1 MRQVWISK
9 AGPPEVLQVRH
20 APEPQPGPGEVRIAV
35 EAIGVNFADIV
46 GRLGLY
52 ADAPHLPYVPGYEV
66 AGRIDAVGP
75 GVDSA
80 RLGQDVL
87 ALTRFGGYSELIC
100 VPASQALPRPPTLT
114 VEQGAAFPVA
124 ALTAYAALE
133 ALARI
138 REGDRVLIHAAAGG
152 VGLMA
157 VDIARLHGAT
167 IFGTASAAKHEFL
180 RERGVQYPVDY
191 RQHDFVREVLRLT
204 DGLGVDIALDS
215 IGGRSWMRSYRAL
228 APAGRLVVCG
238 VTALAPGLRR
248 SWWGLLRFA
257 LGVPWLA
264 LNPVRLANDTRGVL
278 GVNLG
283 RLWSHEALLRAWA
296 ERVLAY
302 QQAGHLRVH
311 VDRVF
316 PLDEAAA
323 AHRHIQE
330 RRNVG
335 KVVLRP

>member
-1 MRQVWISK
+1 MLRYAANLALGFREYPFYERFQRAADLGFAAVEFMSPFTYDVEQVVAAVRSSGVKVVQFNFLDGDIASGDRGFASHPDKREQWR
-9 AGPPEVLQVRH
+9 AEVLK
-20 APEPQPGPGEVRIAV
+20 ALFPQE
-35 EAIGVNFADIV
+35 D
-46 GRLGLY
+46 
-52 ADAPHLPYVPGYEV
+52 
-66 AGRIDAVGP
+66 
-75 GVDSA
+75 
-80 RLGQDVL
+80 
-87 ALTRFGGYSELIC
+87 
-100 VPASQALPRPPTLT
+100 PRKKKSS
-114 VEQGAAFPVA
+114 AFPVA

-133 ALARI
+133 ALARV
-138 REGDRVLIHAAAGG
+138 RAGDRVLIHAAAGG

-167 IFGTASAAKHEFL
+167 IFGTASAAKHDFL
-180 RERGVQYPVDY
+180 RERGVQYPIDY
-191 RQHDFVREVLRLT
+191 RQADFVREVLRLT
-204 DGLGVDIALDS
+204 DGVGVDIALDS
-215 IGGRSWMRSYRAL
+215 IGGRSWLRSYRAL
-228 APAGRLVVCG
+228 APAGRLVICG

-248 SWWGLLRFA
+248 SWWGLLKFA

-283 RLWSHEALLRAWA
+283 RLWAHEALLRAWA
-296 ERVLAY
+296 EQVLAY

-316 PLDEAAA
+316 PLEEAAA
-323 AHRHIQE
+323 AHRYIQE

>member
-1 MRQVWISK
+1 MRQVWITK
-9 AGPPEVLQVRH
+9 AGPPDVLQIRH
-20 APEPQPGPGEVRIAV
+20 APEPQPGPGEVRLAV

-52 ADAPHLPYVPGYEV
+52 ADAPRTPYVPGYEV
-66 AGRIDAVGP
+66 AGRVDAVGP

-114 VEQGAAFPVA
+114 VEQAAAFPVA

-133 ALARI
+133 ALARV

-157 VDIARLHGAT
+157 VDIARMHGAT
-167 IFGTASAAKHEFL
+167 IFGTASASKHDFL
-180 RERGVQYPVDY
+180 RERGVQEPIDY
-191 RQHDFVREVLRLT
+191 RQHDFVHEVLRLT
-204 DGLGVDIALDS
+204 GGTGVNIALDS
-215 IGGRSWMRSYRAL
+215 IGGRSWLRSYRAL
-228 APAGRLVVCG
+228 APAGRLVICG
-238 VTALAPGLRR
+238 VTALTPGLRR
-248 SWWGLLRFA
+248 SLRAVIRFA
-257 LGVPWLA
+257 LGVPWFA
-264 LNPVRLANDTRGVL
+264 LNPVRLANDTRGVM

-283 RLWSHEALLRAWA
+283 RLWSQEALLRTWM
-296 ERVLAY
+296 EQVLAY

-316 PLDEAAA
+316 PLDNAAA
-323 AHRHIQE
+323 AHRYIQE

>member
-9 AGPPEVLQVRH
+9 AGPPDVLQVRH
-20 APEPQPGPGEVRIAV
+20 APEPQPGPGQVRVIV

-46 GRLGLY
+46 GRLGVY
-52 ADAPHLPYVPGYEV
+52 PDAPRIPFVPGFEV
-66 AGRIDAVGP
+66 AGRIDAVGS
-75 GVDSA
+75 GVDPT
-80 RLGQDVL
+80 RVGQDVL

-100 VPASQALPRPPTLT
+100 VPATHALPRPPTLT
-114 VEQGAAFPVA
+114 AEEAAAFPVA

-133 ALARI
+133 ALARV

-167 IFGTASAAKHEFL
+167 IFGTASATKHDFL
-180 RERGVQYPVDY
+180 RQRGVHYPVDY

-204 DGLGVDIALDS
+204 DGEGVDIALDS

-228 APAGRLVVCG
+228 APAGRLVICG

-283 RLWSHEALLRAWA
+283 RLWSHETLLRAWA
-296 ERVLAY
+296 EQVLAY

-316 PLDEAAA
+316 PLEEAAA
-323 AHRHIQE
+323 AHRYIQE